1 MHWVDVRDLTALHIA
16 ALDSTITIGQRY
28 LAQGD
33 RLAVRDLAQILRGDL
48 GARAL
53 KVSTSELPAWVM
65 RFLAL
70 FSAQV
75 RSAAPLLDDRA
86 SLSANKAFRD
96 LGWRTRPIRDSLRDI
111 ANAALG

>member
-1 MHWVDVRDLTALHIA
+1 MRHLATLHIST
-16 ALDSTITIGQRY
+16 LDSPVAIGQRY
-28 LAQGD
+28 LAHGD
-33 RLAVRDLAQILRGDL
+33 RLSVRDLAQILRDDH
-48 GARAL
+48 GARAF
-53 KVSTSELPAWVM
+53 KVSTSELPAWVT

-70 FSAQV
+70 FSGQV